1 MGISGLKV
9 QIRVPMQIQRA
20 LYNSSQGIRGLSS
33 ETVIFWKKNIYFLT
47 TNGHLALALRCDPV
61 FTKSQMAFTKKG
73 KTTMSDSFEVGG
85 EIEMEFFALPYLF
98 EPNYTDE
105 ELTMRDLSNVIT

>member
-9 QIRVPMQIQRA
+9 QIRVSMQIQRA
-20 LYNSSQGIRGLSS
+20 LYDSSQGIRGLSS
-33 ETVIFWKKNIYFLT
+33 ETFFFIYIYFLT

-73 KTTMSDSFEVGG
+73 KTTMSGSFEVGG
-85 EIEMEFFALPYLF
+85 EIEMEFFALPYRRT
-98 EPNYTDE
+98 NHA
-105 ELTMRDLSNVIT
+105 